1 MRKQHYG
8 LFLLLLIGLS
18 LNLSSCRKGDGD
30 ELIHKDQNEFSPE
43 DRVMIGEEL
52 DAIIESETGTFNLLN
67 ENNYS
72 TIYEYF
78 QTIFNSLVNT
88 SAVENRDNFNW
99 KLKVIVADDISNSF
113 ITPGGT
119 FYITTGL
126 LKSINSEHE
135 LISVIGHEIYYADS
149 DVLLSKLRKQYSGVI
164 LGDILLGNSPA
175 EARDMAMWLKDI
187 SYMEEEVL
195 EADQFAIDIICD
207 FLYDP
212 RGMKDFLDREA
223 IRESIWAINRPST
236 DDRLMLIDT
245 NVGGCGPGSTFEERY
260 QQFLEMLP

>member
-8 LFLLLLIGLS
+8 IFLLLLIGLS

-30 ELIHKDQNEFSPE
+30 ELVHKDQNEFSAE

-52 DAIIESETGTFNLLN
+52 DAIIQSETGTFTLLN
-67 ENNYS
+67 ENSYS
-72 TIYEYF
+72 AVYQYL
-78 QTIFNSLVNT
+78 QTVFNSLVNT
-88 SAVENRDNFNW
+88 SPVINRDNFNW
-99 KLKVIVADDISNSF
+99 DIKVLMADDAINSF

-119 FYITTGL
+119 YYITTGL

-135 LISVIGHEIYYADS
+135 LISVIGHEMYYTDS
-149 DVLLSKLRKQYSGVI
+149 EVLLTKLRNQYSGVV
-164 LGDILLGNSPA
+164 LGDILLGSNPA

-187 SYMEEEVL
+187 SYTEEEVL
-195 EADQFAIDIICD
+195 EADQYAIDIICD

-212 RGMKDFLDREA
+212 RGMKDFLDRDD
-223 IRESIWAINRPST
+223 IRESTWAINRPST

-245 NVGGCGPGSTFEERY
+245 NAGGCGPGSTFEERY
-260 QQFLEMLP
+260 QQYLEMLP